1 MFPYSSQVGAP
12 MKAMSIW
19 TSPDSTARTL
29 PPWERMMARSLKR
42 PVEMASPIFPRTPE
56 DWIPVMVPSS
66 M

>member
-1 MFPYSSQVGAP
+1 